1 MDIKQILQF
10 CTTKND
16 RLYSFHVPS
25 GAPLGELYD
34 AAFEILNE
42 VTKCIQEAAQK
53 AAPKDIPVPQAP
65 TSEVKES

>member
-1 MDIKQILQF
+1 MDIKQMIQF
-10 CTTKND
+10 CSTKNNN
-16 RLYSFHVPS
+16 LYTFHVPS

-53 AAPKDIPVPQAP
+53 AAPKDLPLPEVSA
-65 TSEVKES
+65 SEVKE